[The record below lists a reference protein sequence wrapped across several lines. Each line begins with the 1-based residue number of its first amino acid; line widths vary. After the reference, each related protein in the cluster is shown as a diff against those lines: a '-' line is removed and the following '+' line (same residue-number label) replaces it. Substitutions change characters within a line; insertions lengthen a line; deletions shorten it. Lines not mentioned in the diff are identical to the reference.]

1 MDMKSIYIAAA
12 VFGLS
17 AVMLG
22 AFGAHALKDKITPEK
37 LASYETGVRYQ
48 IIHAVVLL
56 VVALLLGQADSSLL
70 RWSGHLMVTG
80 VVLFS
85 FSIYLLALR
94 DMLGIASWRWL
105 GPVTPAGGL
114 CLIAGWLTL
123 LIWAIKLKV

>member
-56 VVALLLGQADSSLL
+56 VIASLLGQADSSLL

-85 FSIYLLALR
+85 FSI
-94 DMLGIASWRWL
+94 
-105 GPVTPAGGL
+105 
-114 CLIAGWLTL
+114 
-123 LIWAIKLKV
+123 

>member
-1 MDMKSIYIAAA
+1 MKSIYIAAA

-56 VVALLLGQADSSLL
+56 VIASLLGQADSSLL

-85 FSIYLLALR
+85 FSI
-94 DMLGIASWRWL
+94 
-105 GPVTPAGGL
+105 
-114 CLIAGWLTL
+114 
-123 LIWAIKLKV
+123 